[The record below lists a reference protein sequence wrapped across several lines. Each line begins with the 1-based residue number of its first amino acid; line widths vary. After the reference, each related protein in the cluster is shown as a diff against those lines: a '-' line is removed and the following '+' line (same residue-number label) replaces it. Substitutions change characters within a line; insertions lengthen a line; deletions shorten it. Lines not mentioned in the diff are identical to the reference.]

1 MNPYNPFVFTK
12 LTFLNARFKP
22 MKNYLFILFVIL
34 CSGSLTAQ
42 IEVSRD
48 VLGSAGNEIS
58 NGTLQMSFTVGEV
71 FTQTLENTEI
81 HTLGFQQSDRWF
93 ASVNDPEENA
103 FQLFPNPA
111 STVITIQTTSKEAFT
126 YEIQDL
132 VGRIILKGKTGYS
145 GLRLDISDLPE
156 GKYLF
161 NMISEKGVR
170 STQGFITIH

>member
-1 MNPYNPFVFTK
+1 
-12 LTFLNARFKP
+12 
-22 MKNYLFILFVIL
+22 MKNYLLILFVIL
-34 CSGSLTAQ
+34 CCDSLTAQ

-48 VLGSAGNEIS
+48 VLGAAGNELS
-58 NGTLQMSFTVGEV
+58 NSTLQMSFTVGEV

-81 HTLGFQQSDRWF
+81 HTLGFQQPDRWF
-93 ASVNDPEENA
+93 TSVNDLEENA

-111 STVITIQTTSKEAFT
+111 SAEITIQTTSKEAFT
-126 YEIQDL
+126 YEIRDL
-132 VGRIILKGKTGYS
+132 VGRAVLQGKTGYS